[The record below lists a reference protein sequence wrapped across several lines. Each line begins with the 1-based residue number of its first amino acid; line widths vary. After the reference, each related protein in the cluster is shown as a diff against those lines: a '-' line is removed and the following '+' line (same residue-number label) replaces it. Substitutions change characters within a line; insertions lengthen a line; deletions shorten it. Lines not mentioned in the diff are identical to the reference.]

1 MSNYKFL
8 LKRLVACV
16 YDALILIAIWMVVTW
31 FYIICFGEVSSA
43 YQRMVLQILLW
54 LSAGIYFIFS
64 WYKGGQTLA
73 LKAWKMKIVSQ
84 DNIGLTLK
92 SACMRYVL
100 ASVLVMPFG
109 LTLVWAFV
117 DKNQLFLHDRLLKT
131 KCIRSEY

>member
-1 MSNYKFL
+1 
-8 LKRLVACV
+8 
-16 YDALILIAIWMVVTW
+16 
-31 FYIICFGEVSSA
+31 
-43 YQRMVLQILLW
+43 
-54 LSAGIYFIFS
+54 
-64 WYKGGQTLA
+64 
-73 LKAWKMKIVSQ
+73 MKIVSQ

-109 LTLVWAFV
+109 LTLLWAFV